1 MLNTKTLDAIVFTLN
16 KPQLDLAFV
25 EQKGVVYYSYFPRGL
40 KAPSSAVVK
49 LLQGVFDQ
57 HIDHS
62 FFILRNRIYTTAKL
76 SEMDKGMVKVVA
88 KRISEV
94 ETPVEGELFLA
105 APFTFKQIGDENSLF
120 ISSSHLN
127 EENKLDVRFVEA
139 LVDDAAPAN
148 WSEYL
153 KVAQE
158 LALQVPRGEVL
169 HDYDRDIAA
178 VLLDSDKKVLAYG
191 LNSNSKNKTLHAEVN
206 LVQRYFKEKHE
217 LLPEGAILISTHKP
231 CKMCAGII
239 YESAKDPSSLQ
250 VYYGVEEE
258 GGLSRAT
265 ILDQVHLNRRIDS
278 AQ

>member
-1 MLNTKTLDAIVFTLN
+1 MLSKKTVDAIVFTLN

-25 EQKGVVYYSYFPRGL
+25 EQRGVVYFSYFPKAV

-57 HIDHS
+57 HVDLS

-94 ETPVEGELFLA
+94 EVPTEGDLFLA
-105 APFTFKQIGDENSLF
+105 APFQFQQISETDSVF
-120 ISSSHLN
+120 ASTQHLN
-127 EENKLDVRFVEA
+127 SENKMDLRFVSA
-139 LVDDAAPAN
+139 IIADAEPESL
-148 WSEYL
+148 SEYL
-153 KVAQE
+153 KVTQE
-158 LALQVPRGEVL
+158 LAAQIPRGEVL

-178 VLLDSDKKVLAYG
+178 VLLNSNHEVLSYG

-206 LVQRYFKEKHE
+206 LVQRYFRENHQMI
-217 LLPEGAILISTHKP
+217 PEDAILISTHKP

-239 YESAKDPSSLQ
+239 YDCAANPRSLKIQ
-250 VYYGVEEE
+250 YGVEEL

-265 ILDQVHLNRRIDS
+265 ILDQWQLNSRIDS
-278 AQ
+278 VQ